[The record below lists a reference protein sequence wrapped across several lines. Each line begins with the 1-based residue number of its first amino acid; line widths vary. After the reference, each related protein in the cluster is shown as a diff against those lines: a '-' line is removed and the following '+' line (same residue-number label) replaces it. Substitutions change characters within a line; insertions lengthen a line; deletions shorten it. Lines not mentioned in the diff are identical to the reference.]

1 MSKIGIL
8 DDYQAVALDMADWT
22 ILQEGNE
29 IQTFKDHVSNP
40 DDLIDRLKE
49 FDVIIA
55 MRERT
60 PFPRLVLE
68 HLPNLK
74 LLVTTGMRNRSID
87 MVAAEDLGITVSGTS
102 GQSYATG
109 ELTWGLILSLL
120 RHIPTEDRATR
131 DGGWQA
137 TLGEGLRNKT
147 LGVIGLGNLGSQVAT
162 VGNAF
167 GMDVIAWSQNLT
179 QERATQ
185 FGVSL
190 VSKDDLLR
198 SADVVTIHLI
208 LSQRTTGLV
217 GAHELELMK
226 PTSYLIN
233 TSRGPIVDEAA
244 LIDVLERKA
253 IAGAAMDVF
262 DQEPLP
268 SEHPLR
274 RMENTVITPH
284 IGYVVRESYLGY
296 FRQAVEDIQG
306 YFAGEPVRELKAVE
320 G

>member
-8 DDYQAVALDMADWT
+8 DDYQAVALDMADWST
-22 ILQEGNE
+22 LQEGNE

-40 DDLIDRLKE
+40 DDLIERLKE
-49 FDVIIA
+49 FDVVIA

-87 MVAAEDLGITVSGTS
+87 MVAAEDMGITVCGTS
-102 GQSYATG
+102 GQSYATA

-131 DGGWQA
+131 EGGWQV

-190 VSKDDLLR
+190 VSKDDILR

-217 GAHELELMK
+217 GAHELALMK
-226 PTSYLIN
+226 PTSYLVN

>member
-8 DDYQAVALDMADWT
+8 DDYQAVALDMADWST
-22 ILQEGNE
+22 LQEGNE

-40 DDLIDRLKE
+40 DDLIERLKE
-49 FDVIIA
+49 FNVVIA

-87 MVAAEDLGITVSGTS
+87 MVAAEDMGITVCGTS
-102 GQSYATG
+102 GQSYATA

-131 DGGWQA
+131 EGGWQV

-190 VSKDDLLR
+190 VSKDDILR

-217 GAHELELMK
+217 GAHELALMK
-226 PTSYLIN
+226 PTSYLVN

>member
-8 DDYQAVALDMADWT
+8 DDYQAVALDMADWS

-29 IQTFKDHVSNP
+29 IQTFKDHMSNP

-74 LLVTTGMRNRSID
+74 LLITTGMRNRSID
-87 MVAAEDLGITVSGTS
+87 MVAAEDLGITVCGTS
-102 GQSYATG
+102 GQSYATA

-131 DGGWQA
+131 EGGWQV

-217 GAHELELMK
+217 GAHELALMK

-284 IGYVVRESYLGY
+284 IGYVIRESYLGY

-320 G
+320 S